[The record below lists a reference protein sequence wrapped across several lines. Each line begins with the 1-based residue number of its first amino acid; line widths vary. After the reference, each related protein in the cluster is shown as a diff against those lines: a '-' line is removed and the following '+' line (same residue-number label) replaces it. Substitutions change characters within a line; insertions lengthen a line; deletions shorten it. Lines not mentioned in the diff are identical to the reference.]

1 VRTPNQPAHGFSLT
15 ELMVC
20 VGVVGTLLGIS
31 LPSIS
36 GARRHAGCAE
46 GAAHLR
52 QVVAMFQTKGQ
63 SDRDAWPTAFDS
75 KDRIADLTFGHT
87 SMVSDRVLTQTVLWA
102 PALERMPMRELTP
115 TVHAE
120 LVTPRLNREL
130 PETRWPNDPWLNN
143 PQVGAGLSY
152 LYSPALFTRSEMW
165 DPGHPERREDP
176 DAFRM
181 RVPLAAVRSPSLKA
195 ALFERADHYGT
206 RARMGCPDEY
216 AAGTAWHIGFCD
228 GSVRRIGPS
237 GFEPP
242 IAIEWVIDTE
252 DRLPPTIPCATTAH
266 GFLGRDV
273 R

>member
-1 VRTPNQPAHGFSLT
+1 MRESSPASHGFTLT
-15 ELMVC
+15 DTLVSM
-20 VGVVGTLLGIS
+20 GVIAILIAVLVPTVA
-31 LPSIS
+31 
-36 GARRHAGCAE
+36 GARRRSEMAA

-52 QVVAMFQTKGQ
+52 GVLGLFQVRSQ
-63 SDRDAWPTAFDS
+63 SLGDVWPTTFRSD
-75 KDRIADLTFGHT
+75 DPIADLSFGHT
-87 SMVSDRVLTQTVLWA
+87 AIYSDRVLTQTVLWA
-102 PALERMPMRELTP
+102 PAVMSPKLGDLDPA
-115 TVHAE
+115 VHQA
-120 LVTPRLNREL
+120 LVTPKLHREL
-130 PETRWPNDPWLNN
+130 PETAWPNDARLNN
-143 PQVGAGLSY
+143 PQYGAGLSY